1 MILIGQDNI
10 GLELIFHC
18 LRSIMDEQTTAP
30 LPPTKRASSQF
41 KKINKYIHI
50 DIFTRIAMEL
60 CHSARIEYYLQVYM
74 LESDRNR
81 MQKHSIKLNS
91 NIHFCAQTNGRA
103 RAPPRS
109 SFIELACALYLRISN
124 SSQHKP
130 IYIYVIMLI
139 CSARKRIDSSLRM
152 RTRQNIFDMLV

>member
-1 MILIGQDNI
+1 
-10 GLELIFHC
+10 
-18 LRSIMDEQTTAP
+18 
-30 LPPTKRASSQF
+30 
-41 KKINKYIHI
+41 
-50 DIFTRIAMEL
+50 MEL

-109 SFIELACALYLRISN
+109 SFIKLACALYLRISN

-130 IYIYVIMLI
+130 IYICNNAYML
-139 CSARKRIDSSLRM
+139 SSEKNRFFAAHAHKAKH
-152 RTRQNIFDMLV
+152 I